1 MSAHLPES
9 SPDLGQ
15 IQESLDADNQELPAG
30 AEVSGVSQCEAVTSR
45 SEFIDRC
52 IRYVLE
58 ELSSYYPSNSVHRSD
73 LEVFVGKPHY
83 TRPAPGDGRSRRV
96 NPLALIRLPD
106 GLTGSQ
112 WDAEAASICGVTPR
126 AVADWRRG
134 LVKDGFLERR
144 RVGKSFTFHRTE
156 KGQEAAS
163 KPYETFVLSL
173 ALRAET
179 GSRAKPDFDPDADL
193 GKFRR
198 MVAWKCRSQ
207 IGGIPELALVESL
220 HGSTR
225 WSKAKIYGGLRRMQ
239 MDGDLVVWHLGPPG
253 ANERGFCPACG
264 LVAERCSCHEPE
276 NLTRHITITPNL
288 YPLLGLRL
296 PSGLA
301 DDRSTT
307 TESPSVGHSAY
318 PR

>member
-1 MSAHLPES
+1 MNCRLTIHLIAYIDLIWKCS
-9 SPDLGQ
+9 WASPITLGR
-15 IQESLDADNQELPAG
+15 PAG
-30 AEVSGVSQCEAVTSR
+30 TVGR
-45 SEFIDRC
+45 
-52 IRYVLE
+52 E
-58 ELSSYYPSNSVHRSD
+58 ES
-73 LEVFVGKPHY
+73 
-83 TRPAPGDGRSRRV
+83 

-112 WDAEAASICGVTPR
+112 WDSEAASICGVTPR

-156 KGQEAAS
+156 KGQEAAN

-179 GSRAKPDFDPDADL
+179 GSERSPTWIRTL
-193 GKFRR
+193 TSGQFRR
-198 MVAWKCRSQ
+198 MVAWKCREARSA
-207 IGGIPELALVESL
+207 EYLNWHWSNR
-220 HGSTR
+220 STGAPAGAR
-225 WSKAKIYGGLRRMQ
+225 LRSTGVCDGCRQ

-253 ANERGFCPACG
+253 PNERGFCPACG
-264 LVAERCSCHEPE
+264 LGAERCSCHEPE
-276 NLTRHITITPNL
+276 NLMRHITITPNL

-307 TESPSVGHSAY
+307 TESASVGNSAY